1 MKTTFRIFFALMA
14 VVLLSCKTE
23 DEKKFPTVRT
33 TAVVFMSDA
42 TATCGGNAV
51 YDNGSFISSRGVCWN
66 TSGNPTLADK
76 RLYLGEGL
84 GEFSGDIGGLTPSTN
99 YFVRAFATNSDG
111 TAYGNQVSFTT
122 SAPSV
127 TTSAVSEITVNSA
140 TCGGKV
146 LNNTLGIGITERG
159 VCWSTTMFPTI
170 ADSKTNEGA
179 GGGELVSKL
188 TGLLYDTQYYVRA
201 YATANGVTS
210 YGQQEEF
217 KTSNGGLTIG
227 VNKQPFVGTNMVDMV
242 GSITQNSQ
250 LQILDYG
257 FVYGTTT
264 LPTIENSQKIVS
276 TESPAKFHSLIKG
289 LIAGTGYYVRVYV
302 KTELGRAY
310 SDSYNVYTATAD
322 QVIKDVDGNEYH
334 TIKIGTQTWLLENL
348 RTTHYRNGDPIPN
361 LTADNDWL
369 NATNDAWCDYNNIEP
384 TDLRYGHLYNWYAV
398 SDSRN
403 IAPVGWHVA
412 TKQEWIDL
420 QIATGDFLYAGAY
433 LKDLK
438 TSDWRTFPSS
448 INLNFMTAFSALP
461 CGYRSVEDGLSKL
474 TRWAFLA
481 WCAEESDIS
490 NARTVELDD
499 AFYEVLMK
507 SRSKKEGMSIRC
519 VKDN

>member
-1 MKTTFRIFFALMA
+1 MKFLALLTFGLFVFI
-14 VVLLSCKTE
+14 SCKTE
-23 DEKKFPTVRT
+23 DEKKLPTVRT
-33 TAVVFMSDA
+33 SAVAFISDA

-84 GEFSGDIGGLTPSTN
+84 GEFSGDIGGLTPSTT
-99 YFVRAFATNSDG
+99 YYVRAFAINSDG
-111 TAYGNQVSFTT
+111 TAYGTQVTFTT

-146 LNNTLGIGITERG
+146 LNNTLGIGITARG

-227 VNKQPFVGTNMVDMV
+227 INKQPFVGTNMLDMV
-242 GSITQNSQ
+242 GSITQNNQ
-250 LQILDYG
+250 LQILEYG

-264 LPTIENSQKIVS
+264 QPTIENNQKIVS
-276 TESPAKFHSLIKG
+276 TESLGKFHSLIKG
-289 LIAGTGYYVRVYV
+289 LNAGTGYYVRVYV
-302 KTELGRAY
+302 KTELGTTY

-334 TIKIGTQTWLLENL
+334 TIKIGAQTWLLENL
-348 RTTHYRNGDPIPN
+348 RTSHYRNGDPIPN
-361 LTADNDWL
+361 LTGDNDWI
-369 NATNDAWCDYNNIEP
+369 NATNGAWCDYNNVPP

-403 IAPVGWHVA
+403 IAPVGWRVA
-412 TKQEWIDL
+412 TKQDWDILFAGYGGVE
-420 QIATGDFLYAGAY
+420 YAGYAIREAGTTNWISTPRGGGCN
-433 LKDLK
+433 
-438 TSDWRTFPSS
+438 TSGFT
-448 INLNFMTAFSALP
+448 ALP
-461 CGYRSVEDGLSKL
+461 GGDRVDSFVLIRSY
-474 TRWAFLA
+474 A
-481 WCAEESDIS
+481 WWWSSTFNGNLPYNCYYLWTDEGVIHESLKPDS
-490 NARTVELDD
+490 FA
-499 AFYEVLMK
+499 
-507 SRSKKEGMSIRC
+507 GMSIRC